1 MKELQHVKDRIYLAQ
16 SYQNM
21 YACAYVYV
29 LMYPWCS
36 LCVNIPRFY
45 PHGLQSSGKPLTYC
59 VSFPLKIFKLAD
71 LFSAVYHHGTRA
83 SLH

>member
-29 LMYPWCS
+29 HIYDNRK
-36 LCVNIPRFY
+36 NIIPEAWNQEEEF
-45 PHGLQSSGKPLTYC
+45 Q
-59 VSFPLKIFKLAD
+59 
-71 LFSAVYHHGTRA
+71 
-83 SLH
+83 